1 MPFKIVRNDITKMTT
16 EAIVN
21 TANEKPTV
29 GTGCDFAVYNAAGYD
44 ELLSW
49 RKKYI
54 GTVEEGEA
62 FISPGFRLPA
72 KYIIHTVSPLYI
84 DGEHGEEELLRSC
97 YRKSLALAAGYG
109 IRSIA
114 FPLISTGGFGYPKE
128 EGMRIAVDEIH
139 AFLLKSDMQIFLV
152 VFDERATRMGRSLY
166 PDLEAYIDRNYV
178 QEKRTEEY
186 GDAFF
191 AAHEAREGASS
202 EVPFAAREAGEG
214 AFPEVPFAAREAGE
228 EASRK
233 SYYAAYGGGKDASN
247 QINTGGLAAPGKKRE
262 KRENRRKPGLF
273 ERLKAARRK
282 DAGKGEILSSPS
294 AAGPADEKESLS
306 QPFTADQA
314 DEKESLSQT
323 LSAGPADEKE
333 FLPLPSAVRPPYSEE
348 TYPEASY
355 LEACPG
361 ASYLDDADYEAPDFD
376 ESDSE
381 EMYGTIS
388 GETALEDDDAI
399 LELERRLAERMAHM
413 SDTFPE
419 YLLYLIRK
427 NGLDNADVYKR
438 AIVDKKVFSKI
449 KNNPDYHPKKLTAL
463 CLCVGAK
470 LNIDETR
477 DLLARAGY
485 ALSPCDKTD
494 IIFSYFIEHRIYD
507 MIELDIQLEEH
518 GLPCIIA

>member
-1 MPFKIVRNDITKMTT
+1 MTT

-214 AFPEVPFAAREAGE
+214 ASPEVPFTAREAGE
-228 EASRK
+228 KASRQA
-233 SYYAAYGGGKDASN
+233 YHAAYISGNDASN
-247 QINTGGLAAPGKKRE
+247 RTDAGGFTAPGKKRE
-262 KRENRRKPGLF
+262 KREDRRKPGLF

-282 DAGKGEILSSPS
+282 DAGKGEVLSSPS
-294 AAGPADEKESLS
+294 A
-306 QPFTADQA
+306 
-314 DEKESLSQT
+314 
-323 LSAGPADEKE
+323 AGPADEKE

-361 ASYLDDADYEAPDFD
+361 ASYFD
-376 ESDSE
+376 EADSK

-438 AIVDKKVFSKI
+438 ASVDKKVFSKI

-494 IIFSYFIEHRIYD
+494 IIFSYFIERRIYD